1 MAQVYFCSKSSLRVC
16 VLTWYVSMACSGG
29 RSIHET
35 QCRPQTFQSGVPGG
49 MHRERKERAGKWEK
63 GWARISLSKTHSKFP
78 TKKQKK
84 KQKKKNAWPVIIHR
98 EIAKGTLNHDVC
110 RRRASVLASVPFVL
124 DQNNRGHSIC
134 GRERDF

>member
-1 MAQVYFCSKSSLRVC
+1 MVIVNREVSIVKRKREKKKLKKEKKEWYGMSLVKCHSQVPS
-16 VLTWYVSMACSGG
+16 
-29 RSIHET
+29 
-35 QCRPQTFQSGVPGG
+35 
-49 MHRERKERAGKWEK
+49 
-63 GWARISLSKTHSKFP
+63 
-78 TKKQKK
+78 KKQKK